1 MQETE
6 VFVTTT
12 IYKFWWDMGDEYT
25 FVELKT
31 TGLTKEE
38 LRNKVQ
44 KLLDKYRLNAYPR
57 PYNVS
62 DFIVILRQNGIP
74 AKEFEAEEEM
84 YF

>member
-1 MQETE
+1 MQRRE
-6 VFVTTT
+6 VYVTTT
-12 IYKFWWDMGDEYT
+12 IYKFWRDVSDEYT

-31 TGLTKEE
+31 TGLAKEE
-38 LRNKVQ
+38 LRDKVQ
-44 KLLDKYRLNAYPR
+44 KLLDKYRER
-57 PYNVS
+57 ISRHYNVP

>member
-31 TGLTKEE
+31 TDLTKEE

-44 KLLDKYRLNAYPR
+44 KLLDKYRER
-57 PYNVS
+57 ISRHYNVS
-62 DFIVILRQNGIP
+62 EFITILRQNGIP

>member
-31 TGLTKEE
+31 TDLTKEE
-38 LRNKVQ
+38 LRDKVQ
-44 KLLDKYRLNAYPR
+44 KLLDKYRER
-57 PYNVS
+57 ISQHYNVT